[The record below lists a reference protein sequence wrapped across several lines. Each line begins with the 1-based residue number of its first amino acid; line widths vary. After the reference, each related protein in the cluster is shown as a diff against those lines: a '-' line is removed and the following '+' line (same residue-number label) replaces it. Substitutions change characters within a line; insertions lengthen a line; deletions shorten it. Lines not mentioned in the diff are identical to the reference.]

1 VRIFR
6 FIAPMLPALV
16 LALALPARAEIAIQT
31 VTSPGGITA
40 WLVEEPGIPFTA
52 LEIRFQGGTSLDL
65 PGSRG
70 AVNLMTALLEEGTG
84 DLDSQGFA
92 AARDDLAARFGF
104 SANGD
109 TVGVSAQFLT
119 ENRDA
124 AVDLLRGAIIA
135 PRFDQ
140 DALDRVRGQVLSGL
154 RSDAKDPEALASRRF
169 NELAFGDH
177 PYGSSGDG
185 TEDSVAALTREDIV
199 EAHKASM
206 TRDRL
211 FVAAVGDITPAEL
224 GPLLDRLLGDLPAV
238 GRQSPALAD
247 WVAAGGVD
255 VIDFPT
261 PQSVILF
268 GHEGIARDD
277 ADFFPAF
284 VANEIFGGQRFTAR
298 LMTELREKRGLTYGV
313 GSYLVPM
320 DLGATVMGQMA
331 TANET
336 VAEAIDLIRAEWAR
350 LAAEGVTPEELEA
363 AKTYLTGSY
372 PLRFDGNADIAEI
385 LVGMQLDG
393 LPIDYVTNRNAMVEA
408 VTLEDVRLVV
418 ARVFRPDDLLFV
430 VTGQPQ
436 GVASTN

>member
-1 VRIFR
+1 
-6 FIAPMLPALV
+6 L
-16 LALALPARAEIAIQT
+16 
-31 VTSPGGITA
+31 
-40 WLVEEPGIPFTA
+40 TA

-65 PGSRG
+65 PGKRG

-92 AARDDLAARFGF
+92 AARDDLAAQFRF
-104 SANGD
+104 SANAD

-135 PRFDQ
+135 PRFD
-140 DALDRVRGQVLSGL
+140 AEAVERVRGQVLAGL
-154 RSDAKDPEALASRRF
+154 RGDAKDPETLASRRF

-185 TEDSVAALTREDIV
+185 TEESVAALTRDDIV

-211 FVAAVGDITPAEL
+211 FVAAVGDITAAEL
-224 GPLLDRLLGDLPAV
+224 GPLLDRLLGDLPVV
-238 GRQSPALAD
+238 GRQSPALAA
-247 WVAAGGVD
+247 WQAAGGVD

-261 PQSVILF
+261 PQSVLLF

-284 VANEIFGGQRFTAR
+284 VANEIFGGRRFTAR

-336 VAEAIDLIRAEWAR
+336 VADAIDLIRAEWAR
-350 LAAEGVTPEELEA
+350 LASEGVSPEELAA

-372 PLRFDGNADIAEI
+372 PLRFDGNAEIAEI

-393 LPIDYVTNRNAMVEA
+393 LPIDYVTDRNAMVEA
-408 VTLEDVRLVV
+408 VTLEDVRRVV

>member
-1 VRIFR
+1 MRMLR
-6 FIAPMLPALV
+6 FIAPLVPALL

-52 LEIRFQGGTSLDL
+52 LEVRFRGGTSLDL

-92 AARDDLAARFGF
+92 AARDDLAAQFRFT
-104 SANGD
+104 ANGD
-109 TVGVSAQFLT
+109 SVGVSAQFLT

-124 AVDLLRGAIIA
+124 AVDLLREAIIA
-135 PRFDQ
+135 PRFDES
-140 DALDRVRGQVLSGL
+140 AVERVRGQVLSGL
-154 RSDAKDPEALASRRF
+154 RFDAKDPETLASRRF

-185 TEDSVAALTREDIV
+185 TEESVAALTRDDIV
-199 EAHKASM
+199 EAHKAAM

-211 FVAAVGDITPAEL
+211 FVSAVGDITAAEL
-224 GPLLDRLLGDLPAV
+224 GPLLDRLLGDLPAI
-238 GRQSPALAD
+238 GRQSPAKAPWLAT
-247 WVAAGGVD
+247 GGVD
-255 VIDFPT
+255 VVDFAS
-261 PQSVILF
+261 PQSVVLF
-268 GHEGIARDD
+268 GHEGIARNDP
-277 ADFFPAF
+277 DFFPAF
-284 VANEIFGGQRFTAR
+284 VANEIFGGGRFTAR
-298 LMTELREKRGLTYGV
+298 LMTEVREKRGLTYGI

-320 DLGATVMGQMA
+320 DHAATVIGQMA

-336 VAEAIDLIRAEWAR
+336 VAESIDLIRSEWAR
-350 LAAEGVTPEELEA
+350 LATEGVTPEELAA

-372 PLRFDGNADIAEI
+372 PLRFDGNAEIAGI
-385 LVGMQLDG
+385 LVGMQMDG
-393 LPIDYVTNRNAMVEA
+393 LPIDYVVNRNAMVEA
-408 VTLEDVRLVV
+408 VTLDDVRRVV

-436 GVASTN
+436 GVVSTN

>member
-1 VRIFR
+1 
-6 FIAPMLPALV
+6 M
-16 LALALPARAEIAIQT
+16 
-31 VTSPGGITA
+31 
-40 WLVEEPGIPFTA
+40 TA

-65 PGSRG
+65 PGKRG

-92 AARDDLAARFGF
+92 AARDDLAAQFRF
-104 SANGD
+104 SANAD

-135 PRFDQ
+135 PRFD
-140 DALDRVRGQVLSGL
+140 AEAVERVRGQVLAGL
-154 RSDAKDPEALASRRF
+154 RGDAKDPETLASRRF

-185 TEDSVAALTREDIV
+185 TEESVAALTRDDIV

-211 FVAAVGDITPAEL
+211 FVAAVGDITAAEL
-224 GPLLDRLLGDLPAV
+224 GPLLDRLLGDLPVV
-238 GRQSPALAD
+238 GRQSPALAA
-247 WVAAGGVD
+247 WQAAGGVD

-261 PQSVILF
+261 PQSVLLF

-284 VANEIFGGQRFTAR
+284 VANEIFGGRRFTAR

-336 VAEAIDLIRAEWAR
+336 VADAIDLIRAEWAR
-350 LAAEGVTPEELEA
+350 LASEGVSPEELAA

-372 PLRFDGNADIAEI
+372 PLRFDGNAEIAEI

-393 LPIDYVTNRNAMVEA
+393 LPIDYVTDRNAMVEA
-408 VTLEDVRLVV
+408 VTLEDVRRVV